1 MGAAGGWVSKD
12 AFATTPKEVLRFRIW
27 LTALWASCC
36 GGLHGVNTANISGIM
51 SMVPFKK
58 GFGLDDMTTTQVTNW
73 SGWAVSSMLLGQ
85 LTGVV
90 ISGPVGERYGRKTCI
105 AIAATSYF
113 LGAILMAA
121 NFGSLAELIVGR
133 VLSGLG
139 SGFGMTIGAIYI
151 AEVAPRAVRGAMSTL
166 YNFFPLTPYLLVMGS
181 YWINYWAFLHI
192 PASSPWQWRVP
203 MILQVIPAACLFAG
217 LYIFP
222 ETPRYVAMCGRLED
236 TKRILLQLRGIR
248 EDHPYFVEEYEE
260 LVTKVYADQEAERGM
275 KAFKTL
281 YEASQTDESIRK
293 RLVFVMIIQT
303 LFIMSGGNSI
313 TYYAPTVLK
322 SMGLTSQQILLFTA
336 LYGCV
341 KVVSVLIYA
350 IFLADRFGRRPLL
363 LIGAS
368 INVCCLVYLSAYL
381 GLADTS
387 AGPSTASWFA
397 IVSICVF
404 AIGYGFGW
412 APVFSL
418 TTSEICPTRARGAIV
433 TLAFAYQNV
442 LNFLISRFFP
452 NMTVSMHAWG
462 PFALFAAFTGVGVVW
477 VWLAF
482 PECKG
487 RSMETMDQLFRRRWW
502 EVGRCQEREGVDVA
516 VMVEEGDR
524 SEKGG
529 LEKGVAAEHVE
540 KV

>member
-1 MGAAGGWVSKD
+1 
-12 AFATTPKEVLRFRIW
+12 
-27 LTALWASCC
+27 
-36 GGLHGVNTANISGIM
+36 
-51 SMVPFKK
+51 
-58 GFGLDDMTTTQVTNW
+58 
-73 SGWAVSSMLLGQ
+73 
-85 LTGVV
+85 
-90 ISGPVGERYGRKTCI
+90 
-105 AIAATSYF
+105 
-113 LGAILMAA
+113 MAA

-151 AEVAPRAVRGAMSTL
+151 AEVAPREVRGAMSTM
-166 YNFFPLTPYLLVMGS
+166 YNFNIMLGVMGA
-181 YWINYWAFLHI
+181 YWINYWALLHLR
-192 PASSPWQWRVP
+192 ASSPWQWRVP
-203 MILQVIPAACLFAG
+203 MILQVIPAICLFAG
-217 LYIFP
+217 LLVFP
-222 ETPRYVAMCGRLED
+222 ETPRYVAMCGRLEG
-236 TKRILLQLRGIR
+236 TKRILLQLRGIP
-248 EDHPYFVEEYEE
+248 EDHPYFMEEYEE

-275 KAFKTL
+275 KAFKVL
-281 YEASQTDESIRK
+281 FELCKTDQSIRK
-293 RLVFVMIIQT
+293 RLVFVVIIQT

-313 TYYAPTVLK
+313 TYYAPTILK
-322 SMGLTSQQILLFTA
+322 SMGLNSQQILLFTA

-350 IFLADRFGRRPLL
+350 VFLADRFGRRPLL
-363 LIGAS
+363 LIGAT
-368 INVCCLVYLSAYL
+368 INLCCLIYLSAYL
-381 GLADTS
+381 GLADTH

-433 TLAFAYQNV
+433 TVAFGYQNV

-452 NMTVSMHAWG
+452 NMTVAMQAWG
-462 PFALFAAFTGVGVVW
+462 PFALFAACTGAGVVW

-502 EVGRCQEREGVDVA
+502 QVGRCQEKEGVGVA
-516 VMVEEGDR
+516 MMVEEEGSERGRD
-524 SEKGG
+524 EKGM
-529 LEKGVAAEHVE
+529 EKMGGVAHVE
-540 KV
+540 RA

>member
-1 MGAAGGWVSKD
+1 
-12 AFATTPKEVLRFRIW
+12 
-27 LTALWASCC
+27 
-36 GGLHGVNTANISGIM
+36 
-51 SMVPFKK
+51 
-58 GFGLDDMTTTQVTNW
+58 
-73 SGWAVSSMLLGQ
+73 
-85 LTGVV
+85 
-90 ISGPVGERYGRKTCI
+90 
-105 AIAATSYF
+105 
-113 LGAILMAA
+113 
-121 NFGSLAELIVGR
+121 
-133 VLSGLG
+133 
-139 SGFGMTIGAIYI
+139 
-151 AEVAPRAVRGAMSTL
+151 
-166 YNFFPLTPYLLVMGS
+166 
-181 YWINYWAFLHI
+181 
-192 PASSPWQWRVP
+192 

-222 ETPRYVAMCGRLED
+222 ETSRYVAMCGRLED

-303 LFIMSGGNSI
+303 LFIMSGKAPSTALARAEMIRRLILHLWFLDENSDGPNTGGNSI

-404 AIGYGFGW
+404 AIGKSRD
-412 APVFSL
+412 PSL
-418 TTSEICPTRARGAIV
+418 RKRPLTRHAHRLRLRLGPCLLPHDVRDLPHARAR
-433 TLAFAYQNV
+433 
-442 LNFLISRFFP
+442 RHR
-452 NMTVSMHAWG
+452 HAGLRLPERAQLPHIALLPQHDSVDARVG
-462 PFALFAAFTGVGVVW
+462 PLRALRGLHGRRRGVGVAGVPG
-477 VWLAF
+477 VQG
-482 PECKG
+482 PEHGDDGPAVQTAVVGG
-487 RSMETMDQLFRRRWW
+487 RA
-502 EVGRCQEREGVDVA
+502 VPREGGRGRR
-516 VMVEEGDR
+516 GD
-524 SEKGG
+524 GG
-529 LEKGVAAEHVE
+529 GGR
-540 KV
+540 